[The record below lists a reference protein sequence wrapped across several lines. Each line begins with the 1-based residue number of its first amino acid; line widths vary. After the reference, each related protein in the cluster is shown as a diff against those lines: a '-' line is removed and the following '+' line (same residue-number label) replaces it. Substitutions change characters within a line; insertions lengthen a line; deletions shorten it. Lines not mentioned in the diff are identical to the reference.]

1 MIWGYTHF
9 RKPPFDNRKTLLCL
23 SNLSLS
29 NHRKAIENHGKP
41 CLPSGYR
48 GFLAKKSQL
57 QNSGMIR
64 STAFVNLGLAERCS
78 RLQQLLIQSGISGPK
93 HLCLTLPEGS
103 LKSYDL
109 FTHIKKTQTC
119 GNMWLFCSTR
129 RSSRNPKL

>member
-1 MIWGYTHF
+1 MMIWGYTHF

-48 GFLAKKSQL
+48 AFLAKKSQL
-57 QNSGMIR
+57 LNSGMIR
-64 STAFVNLGLAERCS
+64 STALVNLGLAERCS

-103 LKSYDL
+103 LMISLIISKKADMWQHVAVLLHKS
-109 FTHIKKTQTC
+109 K
-119 GNMWLFCSTR
+119 
-129 RSSRNPKL
+129 